1 MPSPLPDHAL
11 HFFSLRSFSVQSTK
25 LRSTASMI
33 LSTYFN
39 EYSPSRLQLPISLR
53 GPIIHSLT
61 PLSSTLLSLE
71 TAEQDLFSK
80 IHQEHFE
87 GFTQERLVGMGVE
100 WLAQAN
106 QDKVDVDWSQRGLG
120 SAFCL

>member
-1 MPSPLPDHAL
+1 MILPD
-11 HFFSLRSFSVQSTK
+11 SLRSFSAQSAK
-25 LRSTASMI
+25 LRSTASSI

-71 TAEQDLFSK
+71 TAEQDLFTR
-80 IHQEHFE
+80 IHHDHFE
-87 GFTQERLVGMGVE
+87 GFTQERLVGMGVN
-100 WLAQAN
+100 WLSQKKTPAMKEGQEE
-106 QDKVDVDWSQRGLG
+106 VDWSKRGLG
-120 SAFCL
+120 EAFCL